1 MNFPLLPSP
10 DGLPEIAVANPSVA
24 AGWGRSTAMQG
35 PWLRIAAIGA
45 VAGVW
50 ALAVVAGAEL
60 RPELWVQRAAL
71 FGHLLSLVTG
81 LGAVLVLDTY
91 GAGCLLRK
99 RSPVVVAQLAA
110 SLDMLIWAG
119 LVGLVITGALLSPN
133 LSSPFTWVKLG
144 AVLVAGLN
152 GINAHGLRTA
162 VASFPATLS
171 LWELPRPLLLR
182 LLGTA
187 VVSQTAWWL
196 AVLIG
201 YWNNLR

>member
-1 MNFPLLPSP
+1 MRFRLLPGPGVIP
-10 DGLPEIAVANPSVA
+10 DVAVAHPSIA
-24 AGWGRSTAMQG
+24 AGWGRSAAVPV
-35 PWLRIAAIGA
+35 PWTRIAATTA
-45 VAGVW
+45 VAAVW
-50 ALAVVAGAEL
+50 GLAVVGGAEL
-60 RPELWVQRAAL
+60 RPEAWVQRVAL

-81 LGAVLVLDTY
+81 LGAVVVLDTY
-91 GAGCLLRK
+91 GAGCLLKK

-119 LVGLVITGALLSPN
+119 LVGLTITGALLSPN
-133 LSSPFTWVKLG
+133 LASSFTWVKLG

-162 VASFPATLS
+162 VAALPATLS
-171 LWELPRPLLLR
+171 LWELPRPLLWR
-182 LLGTA
+182 LLATA
-187 VVSQTAWWL
+187 AISQTAWWL